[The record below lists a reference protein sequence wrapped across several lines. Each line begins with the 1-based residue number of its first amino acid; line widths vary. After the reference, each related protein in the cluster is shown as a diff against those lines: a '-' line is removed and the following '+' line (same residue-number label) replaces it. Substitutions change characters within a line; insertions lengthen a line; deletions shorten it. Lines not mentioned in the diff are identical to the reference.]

1 MFNIFNR
8 KSIERQVVEKE
19 VRNLEEKLDR
29 PAYKRSWMQ
38 RKTLAEAY
46 VVMRAEAAKAS

>member
-1 MFNIFNR
+1 MFNLFNR
-8 KSIERQVVEKE
+8 KSNNQEVAEKE
-19 VRNLEEKLDR
+19 VRNLESQLDT
-29 PAYKRSWMQ
+29 PSYKRTWMQ